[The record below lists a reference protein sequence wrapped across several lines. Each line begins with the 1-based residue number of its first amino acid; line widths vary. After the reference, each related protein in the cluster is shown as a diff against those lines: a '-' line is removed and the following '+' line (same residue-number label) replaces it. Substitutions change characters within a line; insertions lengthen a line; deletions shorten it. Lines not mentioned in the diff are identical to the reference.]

1 MLMNDYM
8 LNTMEIKQIL
18 GLDSLDPE
26 IKIISVSPS
35 RESPSRIKHK
45 TTLSVIYEFIE
56 NNSQFEIE
64 FKEMKLLLSFLNC
77 H

>member
-1 MLMNDYM
+1 M
-8 LNTMEIKQIL
+8 LNTMEIKHIL

-26 IKIISVSPS
+26 TKNLQVSPT

-45 TTLSVIYEFIE
+45 TTLSVIFEFIE